1 MHSRISEKCLNM
13 LHTVAAPLTGLI
25 VCIVII
31 LFRSQNAPS
40 ALQTL
45 FTGTFS
51 SSYYI
56 GSMLNT
62 MALLLT
68 AGLGASVAV
77 KSGNMNLGGEGQI
90 YAGGFIA
97 CLIMTSIHNNSFL
110 VFTLALILSVM
121 SGAALALISSV
132 LKETRNA
139 SVLLTSFLVSAAV
152 IPLIDGAITK
162 SKEGSLQNLLAL
174 PYIPHEFEMT
184 QLLPPSPLN
193 ISFILA
199 VILSLITFFI
209 LYKTKTGHTVSMWGI
224 APEFSRYSG
233 FSSAANS
240 FGTLAVSGALHALTG
255 FFAVCGTYYTCHKG
269 FYAGMGWNALT
280 ACLIASSHPLY
291 LIVSSLVLAWLFNS
305 AELLSLTQGFGFD
318 ISGIVQGVVLFT
330 IAASTFSKGEK
341 Q

>member
-1 MHSRISEKCLNM
+1 MHLSISKKYLNI
-13 LHTVAAPLTGLI
+13 LYTLISPLAGLA
-25 VCIVII
+25 VCVILI
-31 LFRSQNAPS
+31 LLRAQNAS
-40 ALQTL
+40 DALRTL

-51 SSYYI
+51 SVYYA

-90 YAGGFIA
+90 YAGGFTA
-97 CLIMTSIHNNSFL
+97 CLVMTSVHAHPVF
-110 VFTLALILSVM
+110 VFTLALILSVAT
-121 SGAALALISSV
+121 GAALTLVSSF

-162 SKEGSLQNLLAL
+162 SKQDSTQNLLAL
-174 PYIPHEFEMT
+174 PYIPQQFEFSR
-184 QLLPPSPLN
+184 LLSPSPLN

-199 VILSLITFFI
+199 LVLAVLTYMVLFR
-209 LYKTKTGHTVSMWGI
+209 TRTGHALSIWGT
-224 APEFSRYSG
+224 APEFAKYSG
-233 FSSAANS
+233 FSSSANS

-280 ACLIASSHPLY
+280 ASLIAANHPLY
-291 LIVSSLVLAWLFNS
+291 LILSSLVLAWLFNS

-330 IAASTFSKGEK
+330 IAASTLKAGGRK
-341 Q
+341 